1 MSITTICHIESDLRN
16 YSVAINMQVVVTVPF
31 PCSFGI
37 TLLAISRTFS
47 AAPKAVNKT
56 GLWIK
61 FYITE
66 SNAGNLYYTCI
77 IIPPSLVFPVHMV
90 PEHER
95 FVDLFLHRCIKK
107 MHT

>member
-1 MSITTICHIESDLRN
+1 MSITTICHIESDLKN
-16 YSVAINMQVVVTVPF
+16 YNVAINMQVVVTVPF

-47 AAPKAVNKT
+47 AAPKAANKT

-66 SNAGNLYYTCI
+66 SKGWQSLLYMY
-77 IIPPSLVFPVHMV
+77 IPPSLVFPVHMV